1 MRHDTRSVARSLPP
15 GHAFR
20 RRSPTAVAGSRLNSA
35 PTIWRIATIATVSYG
50 SYLYKGEYDA
60 AYSARDFHRV
70 EHVKLFEPGRL
81 PTLAVSALFS
91 LDNILVGDD
100 VARVALNVY
109 PSDDGAM
116 ILFSFLRSHS
126 DSIRPF
132 LETFQAVSGDRLLE
146 MVSVRVLNTCE
157 NFAIAPQFWNG
168 LDDSIKRAICD
179 FYASSLLRDASD
191 LGNRH
196 FMLFGARQ

>member
-1 MRHDTRSVARSLPP
+1 
-15 GHAFR
+15 
-20 RRSPTAVAGSRLNSA
+20 
-35 PTIWRIATIATVSYG
+35 
-50 SYLYKGEYDA
+50 
-60 AYSARDFHRV
+60 
-70 EHVKLFEPGRL
+70 
-81 PTLAVSALFS
+81 
-91 LDNILVGDD
+91 
-100 VARVALNVY
+100 
-109 PSDDGAM
+109 
-116 ILFSFLRSHS
+116 
-126 DSIRPF
+126 
-132 LETFQAVSGDRLLE
+132 